1 MSDRSLSKKCQDESE
16 NFDEA
21 DGWTQECLEYLFNNK
36 IWLPDFVRSESCRT
50 IINCFNFS
58 YSSGI

>member
-1 MSDRSLSKKCQDESE
+1 MSDPSLSKRCQNESE

-21 DGWTQECLEYLFNNK
+21 DGWTRECLEYLFNNK

-50 IINCFNFS
+50 IINCF
-58 YSSGI
+58 